1 MRRRQ
6 LFGSYPGFTPHLAT
20 SDQSVLVEWQADSGP
35 IPIGVAASFITR
47 HDQEARQRAIRVST
61 RQIVIV
67 HVIDTAQ
74 GATTRYELYEYE
86 YNPSP
91 IRYGIPVSIFRGT
104 SSTHTRP
111 ATPHRRITAGSP
123 SPSSSPGTP
132 RKLSRRRLTSPS
144 TQCPVPR
151 AHSGNVTTRRTHL
164 VPSPWHVQRVFIA
177 GNGASIPADL
187 DGVLGVAAG
196 AGTSAEDRG
205 R

>member
-151 AHSGNVTTRRTHL
+151 APRAPLRQCYNSTDTPRPIPLACSASLHRGQWRLHSC
-164 VPSPWHVQRVFIA
+164 
-177 GNGASIPADL
+177 
-187 DGVLGVAAG
+187 
-196 AGTSAEDRG
+196 
-205 R
+205 